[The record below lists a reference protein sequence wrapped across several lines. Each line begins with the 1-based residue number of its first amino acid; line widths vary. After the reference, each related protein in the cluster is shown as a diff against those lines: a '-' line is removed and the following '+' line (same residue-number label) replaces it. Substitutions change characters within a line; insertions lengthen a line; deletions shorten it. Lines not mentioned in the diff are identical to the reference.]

1 MIDHPAQLTTRTRL
15 MSRINHCQGD
25 TRGVILSRVVN
36 QVFKRTVTQH
46 SSKCRFRL
54 HPFSA
59 TSFFVQTG
67 NSTFDDL
74 HMRTKSRRTAIHV
87 LQISPPSAIIPVA
100 RRTSRERA
108 MTLLISLLGTV
119 YQRLLLISAQV
130 SSRRPQLARCQTRD
144 LYKI

>member
-1 MIDHPAQLTTRTRL
+1 MPGQGNCGPFQFSFLRYDRPPCSIDQAALPRL
-15 MSRINHCQGD
+15 MSRIK
-25 TRGVILSRVVN
+25 GVILSRVVN

-59 TSFFVQTG
+59 IAFFVQTG

-74 HMRTKSRRTAIHV
+74 HMRTKSRGTAIHV
-87 LQISPPSAIIPVA
+87 LQISPPSAIILVA

-108 MTLLISLLGTV
+108 KTLLISLLGIV
-119 YQRLLLISAQV
+119 YQRLWLISAQV
-130 SSRRPQLARCQTRD
+130 SSRRP
-144 LYKI
+144 